1 MARSIDLF
9 CCLLIYQHLRVYCLH
24 IHAFSNV
31 ISTFHQFVT
40 SIYICDA
47 SVLAVFMQKKEGNSK
62 ERHWTRRK
70 IKKEQN
76 VKIKVG

>member
-9 CCLLIYQHLRVYCLH
+9 CCLIIYQHLRVYCLH

-47 SVLAVFMQKKEGNSK
+47 SVLAVFMQKKREIQRNVTGL
-62 ERHWTRRK
+62 
-70 IKKEQN
+70 N
-76 VKIKVG
+76 VKLKRNRMSK